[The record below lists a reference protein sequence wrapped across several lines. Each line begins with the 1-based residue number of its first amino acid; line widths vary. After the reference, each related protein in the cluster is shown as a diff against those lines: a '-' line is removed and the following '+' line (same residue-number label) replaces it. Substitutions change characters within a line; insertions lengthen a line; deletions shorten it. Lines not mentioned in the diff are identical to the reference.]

1 MDSDVVT
8 PVNLGS
14 ERLISINQLVALI
27 ASIADKDITVNNIDG
42 PRGVM
47 GRNSHNKLIKEL
59 LDWAPNEDLEY
70 GIEQTYK
77 WIKEQVNALQ

>member
-1 MDSDVVT
+1 MDSNVT
-8 PVNLGS
+8 APINLGS
-14 ERLISINQLVALI
+14 ERLISINQLAGLI
-27 ASIADKDITVNNIDG
+27 ALIADKDITVNNIDG

-59 LDWAPNEDLEY
+59 LDWAPDEDLEY

-77 WIKEQVNALQ
+77 WIKEQVDALQ